1 MKNKMTLDELN
12 EYVDECNEK
21 GFNVDLSS
29 LTSIPDGFNPTV
41 GGGLDLRSLT
51 SIPDGFNPT
60 VGGNLYLRSLTS
72 IPDGFNPT
80 VGGYLDLS
88 SLTSIPEN
96 RVKVKR
102 FRQGE
107 YVEGKYLYAD
117 GILTHIKRKKRI
129 GEYTYFIGKIFGDNV
144 IFDGENYAHCKT
156 FRDGVIDLKFKAA
169 SERGADQYNELT
181 LDSVVKYEDAR
192 NMYRIITG
200 ACQQGT
206 QHFIDGLKEIKDEY
220 TIREIVELTK
230 CQFGHETFKKFF
242 ER

>member
-1 MKNKMTLDELN
+1 MKKIMTLDELN
-12 EYVDECNEK
+12 KYVDECNEK
-21 GFNVDLSS
+21 GFDVDLS
-29 LTSIPDGFNPTV
+29 
-41 GGGLDLRSLT
+41 SLT

-72 IPDGFNPT
+72 I
-80 VGGYLDLS
+80 
-88 SLTSIPEN
+88 E
-96 RVKVKR
+96 RAKVKVKK

-107 YVEGKYLYAD
+107 YVGGKYLYAD
-117 GILTHIKRKKRI
+117 GILTHIKRKKLI

-144 IFDGENYAHCKT
+144 IFDGENYAHCKS
-156 FRDGVIDLKFKAA
+156 FRDGVIDLNFKAA
-169 SERGADQYNELT
+169 SERGANQYNELT

-192 NMYRIITG
+192 VMYRIITG

-230 CQFGHETFKKFF
+230 GQYGHETFKKFF